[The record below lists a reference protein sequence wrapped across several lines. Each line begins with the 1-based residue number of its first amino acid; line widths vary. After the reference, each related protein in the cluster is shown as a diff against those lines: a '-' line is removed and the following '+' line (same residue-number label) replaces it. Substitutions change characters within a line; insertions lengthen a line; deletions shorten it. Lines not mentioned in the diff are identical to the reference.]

1 MTGQPTLLAALLEE
15 KGLQRYGAFR
25 AAYENSARALDG
37 GPGDSAPSRAQFH
50 RWRTGH
56 LRTLP
61 YTHHCRVL
69 EHMLAGYSARE
80 LFQPGPNGYPP
91 APLGPSAPGLADV
104 TAVFSS
110 RSEFAASRMEPQ
122 VLFAGASQ
130 IRARLRVLNI
140 ICQQMPDQELRRLLA
155 GEPGSSCLFLDPE
168 GEAMRCREREEAYP
182 PGHLAGLTS
191 LNIQIVARL
200 RDQLPARDR
209 GGCASPCTT
218 RRSASTSSWSTTT
231 PAWPSPTC
239 RTPGASTRRPCLSAG
254 ETPRAASIPSS
265 SRSTTAWRN
274 GAASYD
280 SPAEMTAEPGGVP
293 GSPGAAPGRLRG
305 RRRGQRDDADPA
317 AGDAHREVRP

>member
-25 AAYENSARALDG
+25 VAYENSARALDS

-91 APLGPSAPGLADV
+91 APTDLRRRASGPSAPGLADV

-110 RSEFAASRMEPQ
+110 RSEFASRMEPQ

-130 IRARLRVLNI
+130 IRAAGLSLNI
-140 ICQQMPDQELRRLLA
+140 ICQQVPDQELRRLLA
-155 GEPGSSCLFLDPE
+155 GGTRLSCLFLDPD
-168 GEAMRCREREEAYP
+168 GEAMRCREREEAYA

-200 RDQLPARDR
+200 RDQLPVPDRERVRLAVYDETIRFNIILVDDHTCVAQPYLPHARGID
-209 GGCASPCTT
+209 
-218 RRSASTSSWSTTT
+218 
-231 PAWPSPTC
+231 SPTLLI
-239 RTPGASTRRPCLSAG
+239 RRGDAPGGLYPIF
-254 ETPRAASIPSS
+254 EQV
-265 SRSTTAWRN
+265 
-274 GAASYD
+274 YD
-280 SPAEMTAEPGGVP
+280 SLEE
-293 GSPGAAPGRLRG
+293 RCRQL
-305 RRRGQRDDADPA
+305 
-317 AGDAHREVRP
+317 

>member
-110 RSEFAASRMEPQ
+110 RSEFASRMEPQ

-130 IRARLRVLNI
+130 IRAAGLSLNI

-155 GEPGSSCLFLDPE
+155 GGTRLSCLFLDPE

-200 RDQLPARDR
+200 RDQLPAPDR
-209 GGCASPCTT
+209 ERVRLAVYDETIRFNIILVNDHTCVAQPYLPHARGID
-218 RRSASTSSWSTTT
+218 
-231 PAWPSPTC
+231 SPTLLI
-239 RTPGASTRRPCLSAG
+239 RRGDAPGGLYPVF
-254 ETPRAASIPSS
+254 EQV
-265 SRSTTAWRN
+265 
-274 GAASYD
+274 YD
-280 SPAEMTAEPGGVP
+280 SLEE
-293 GSPGAAPGRLRG
+293 RCRQL
-305 RRRGQRDDADPA
+305 
-317 AGDAHREVRP
+317 

>member
-25 AAYENSARALDG
+25 AAYEDSARALDG

-80 LFQPGPNGYPP
+80 LFQPGPNGHTSAPP
-91 APLGPSAPGLADV
+91 SPPGPPGPPGSSAPGMADV

-110 RSEFAASRMEPQ
+110 RSEFASRMEPR

-130 IRARLRVLNI
+130 IRAAGLSLNI
-140 ICQQMPDQELRRLLA
+140 ICQQVPDQELRRLLA
-155 GEPGSSCLFLDPE
+155 GGTRLSCLFLDPE
-168 GEAMRCREREEAYP
+168 GEAMRCREREEAYA

-200 RDQLPARDR
+200 RDQLPAPDR
-209 GGCASPCTT
+209 ERVRLAVYDETIRFNIILVDDQTCVAQPYLPHARGID
-218 RRSASTSSWSTTT
+218 
-231 PAWPSPTC
+231 SPTLLI
-239 RTPGASTRRPCLSAG
+239 RRGDAPGGLYPIF
-254 ETPRAASIPSS
+254 EQV
-265 SRSTTAWRN
+265 
-274 GAASYD
+274 YD
-280 SPAEMTAEPGGVP
+280 SLEE
-293 GSPGAAPGRLRG
+293 RCRQL
-305 RRRGQRDDADPA
+305 
-317 AGDAHREVRP
+317 